1 MPLPRIPGVPKLTE
15 GLLDRL
21 RDKATNRIKQELAP
35 KILPSDTRVPAPEA
49 LPQSFTERLKQ
60 KVKERLEG
68 IKPVRDWL
76 LDRGGKLDEPTI
88 KYRIRYAGQRN
99 LLLFMRYNDQWRHVE
114 PYSYRF
120 EKVKGSNAPRL
131 YFYGYCRPHER
142 IHKFRLERF
151 QGLIVT
157 DEVFVPRWPVEV
169 A

>member
-1 MPLPRIPGVPKLTE
+1 MPPPKLPGVPRLSS
-15 GLLDRL
+15 GFLDRL
-21 RDKATNRIKQELAP
+21 RDKAVTRIKEELAP
-35 KILPSDTRVPAPEA
+35 KILPSDTRVPAPEK
-49 LPQSFTERLKQ
+49 LPETFSERLKQ
-60 KVKERLEG
+60 KVREKLEEVG
-68 IKPVRDWL
+68 PVRDWL
-76 LDRGGKLDEPTI
+76 LQHTGPLDAATI

-99 LLLFMRYNDQWRHVE
+99 LLLFMKYNDQWRHVE

-120 EKVKGSNAPRL
+120 EKVKGEDGPRL

-151 QGLIVT
+151 QGLVVT